1 MTPLMNWRRILLRV
15 LTNFVEELME
25 TPSQSKTPRKAFDG
39 GGWEG
44 PESRGPPG
52 SLQNSGA
59 AAQAHLR
66 LRAAPARLSHCPH
79 FPCAGA
85 ILTPQPGARQAEQG
99 EKHPDIRGLALSS
112 LTWEPRGPAR
122 RSHAPT
128 KAGPASER
136 RRDSPVVRCRLLP
149 SLCEVC
155 RFLGPTPLAIG
166 FPSPLPK
173 LSGA

>member
-1 MTPLMNWRRILLRV
+1 MTPLMNWRRILLGV

-25 TPSQSKTPRKAFDG
+25 TPSQSRTPRKAFDG
-39 GGWEG
+39 RGWEG
-44 PESRGPPG
+44 AESRGPPG

-85 ILTPQPGARQAEQG
+85 SLTPRPGARQAEQG
-99 EKHPDIRGLALSS
+99 EKHRDIRGLALSS
-112 LTWEPRGPAR
+112 LTWEPRGPAG

-136 RRDSPVVRCRLLP
+136 RRDSPVVRADSSPP
-149 SLCEVC
+149 SAK
-155 RFLGPTPLAIG
+155 FAG
-166 FPSPLPK
+166 F
-173 LSGA
+173 